1 MTKNFNA
8 SSLRRRGIASFAV
21 LSLAALGLSCSG
33 EDQSQPVDEPTADT
47 TAPETTDAPAVDL
60 PDVVVTYSVL
70 AAVVSELVD
79 GVADVVTIIPDGQD
93 PHEFEPSAKDLET
106 INNAAFVVANGL
118 NFEEGLD
125 EALEK
130 LHDANGP
137 VFFVGEHITVREM
150 EEDGDGHSHG
160 HSHGDDKSKDDDHD
174 HDDDDHGDDDHGDDD
189 HDHSAGDPHLW
200 LSPAVMLE
208 MLPELSGEL
217 GAALGVDLTTATE
230 RVTADLT
237 ALDTELQSIMS
248 GVAEC
253 ELVTGHDELGYFA
266 DRYGC
271 ETIGAVIPSLT
282 TTSEASAGELA
293 DLKETIAEHGA
304 KVIFTSLGTPQAVA
318 NQIAK
323 ETGVEIVELSTHVM
337 GSATSYA
344 DFMRLVANQIADAL
358 K

>member
-79 GVADVVTIIPDGQD
+79 GVADVLTIIPDGQD
-93 PHEFEPSAKDLET
+93 PHDFEPSAKDLET

-160 HSHGDDKSKDDDHD
+160 DDKSKDDDH
-174 HDDDDHGDDDHGDDD
+174 DHGDDD

-208 MLPELSGEL
+208 MMPELSGEL

-230 RVTADLT
+230 RVTADLA

-318 NQIAK
+318 DQIAK

-337 GSATSYA
+337 GTATSYA
-344 DFMRLVANQIADAL
+344 EFMRLVANQIADAL

>member
-8 SSLRRRGIASFAV
+8 SSLRRRGIASLAV

-33 EDQSQPVDEPTADT
+33 EDESQPVDEPTADT
-47 TAPETTDAPAVDL
+47 TAPDTTDAPAVDL

-118 NFEEGLD
+118 NFEEGL
-125 EALEK
+125 EASLEK

-137 VFFVGEHITVREM
+137 VFFVGEHITVREV
-150 EEDGDGHSHG
+150 EEGEDDHG
-160 HSHGDDKSKDDDHD
+160 HSHGDDDKSKD
-174 HDDDDHGDDDHGDDD
+174 GDDDHGDD
-189 HDHSAGDPHLW
+189 HDHSTGDPHLW

-208 MLPELSGEL
+208 MMPELSGEL
-217 GAALGVDLTTATE
+217 SAALGVDLTAATE

-248 GVAEC
+248 AVADC

-271 ETIGAVIPSLT
+271 ETIGTVIPSFST
-282 TTSEASAGELA
+282 TAEASGGELA
-293 DLKETIAEHGA
+293 ELKAIIAEHRA
-304 KVIFTSLGTPQAVA
+304 KVLFTSLGTPQAVA
-318 NQIAK
+318 EQITK
-323 ETGVEIVELSTHVM
+323 ETGVELVELSTHVM

>member
-1 MTKNFNA
+1 MTKNFHT
-8 SSLRRRGIASFAV
+8 SSLPRRGITCLAV

-33 EDQSQPVDEPTADT
+33 EDQSQPVNELTADT
-47 TAPETTDAPAVDL
+47 TTPETTDAPVVDL
-60 PDVVVTYSVL
+60 PNVVVTYSVL
-70 AAVVSELVD
+70 SAVVSDLVS
-79 GVADVVTIIPDGQD
+79 GVANVITIIPDGQD
-93 PHEFEPSAKDLET
+93 PHEFEPSAKDIET
-106 INNAAFVVANGL
+106 INDAAFVVANGL

-125 EALEK
+125 ESLEK

-150 EEDGDGHSHG
+150 EKDGDGHSHG
-160 HSHGDDKSKDDDHD
+160 DDDTSHGD
-174 HDDDDHGDDDHGDDD
+174 G

-200 LSPAVMLE
+200 LSPTVMLE
-208 MLPELSGEL
+208 MLPELSSEL
-217 GAALGVDLTTATE
+217 GAALGVDLATATE
-230 RVTADLT
+230 RVTTDLT
-237 ALDTELQSIMS
+237 ALDTELQGIMS
-248 GVAEC
+248 GVGEC

-293 DLKETIAEHGA
+293 ALKGTIAEHGA
-304 KVIFTSLGTPQAVA
+304 KVIFTSLGTPQAVTD
-318 NQIAK
+318 QIAK

-337 GSATSYA
+337 GTATTYA
-344 DFMRLVANQIADAL
+344 EFMRLVANQIADAL

>member
-79 GVADVVTIIPDGQD
+79 GVADVLTIIPDGQD
-93 PHEFEPSAKDLET
+93 PHDFEPSAKDLET

-125 EALEK
+125 EAWEK

-160 HSHGDDKSKDDDHD
+160 DDKSKDDDH
-174 HDDDDHGDDDHGDDD
+174 DHGDDD

-208 MLPELSGEL
+208 MMPELSGEL

-230 RVTADLT
+230 RVTADLA

-304 KVIFTSLGTPQAVA
+304 RVIFTSLGTPQAVA
-318 NQIAK
+318 DQIAK

-337 GSATSYA
+337 GTATSYA
-344 DFMRLVANQIADAL
+344 GFMRLVANQIADAL

>member
-1 MTKNFNA
+1 MLALLRALIAHLSHQQAPSRRLVTLVAAVSFVTVPIVGAGCATTAEPA
-8 SSLRRRGIASFAV
+8 SSP
-21 LSLAALGLSCSG
+21 AA
-33 EDQSQPVDEPTADT
+33 PDT
-47 TAPETTDAPAVDL
+47 TAPDTTNAPVVDL

-79 GVADVVTIIPDGQD
+79 GVADVLTIIPDGQD

-125 EALEK
+125 ESLEK

-150 EEDGDGHSHG
+150 EEGEDDHG
-160 HSHGDDKSKDDDHD
+160 HSHGDDDKSAD
-174 HDDDDHGDDDHGDDD
+174 GDDD

-208 MLPELSGEL
+208 MLPELSSQL
-217 GAALGVDLTTATE
+217 GAALGVDLATATE
-230 RVTADLT
+230 LVTADLT
-237 ALDTELQSIMS
+237 ALDTELQSIIS
-248 GVAEC
+248 GVGEC

-293 DLKETIAEHGA
+293 ALKDTITEHGA
-304 KVIFTSLGTPQAVA
+304 KVIFTSLGTPQAVTE
-318 NQIAK
+318 QIAK
-323 ETGVEIVELSTHVM
+323 EAGVEIVELATHVM
-337 GSATSYA
+337 GTATSYA
-344 DFMRLVANQIADAL
+344 EFMRTVANQIADAL